1 MREVGL
7 DRFDQFA
14 DACKASIT
22 DAVHRQVAEEAL
34 DEIDP
39 RGRGG
44 GEMHDDALCP
54 VCLAVARVDP
64 FDPAL
69 HLRMLVGGVV
79 VDDEMQGEAR
89 GRLLFQM
96 FDELQPFLV
105 GVALGGLTENLA
117 VQITEGGEQGDGAVA
132 DVVVS
137 AGPHAVR
144 PERQRRLGPFQ
155 RLTLAFFVTA

>member
-1 MREVGL
+1 MLAKLPARMQSTVRSRKKHSTRLSHEDEVGVKCVTM
-7 DRFDQFA
+7 R
-14 DACKASIT
+14 ST
-22 DAVHRQVAEEAL
+22 
-34 DEIDP
+34 
-39 RGRGG
+39 
-44 GEMHDDALCP
+44 
-54 VCLAVARVDP
+54 
-64 FDPAL
+64 
-69 HLRMLVGGVV
+69 RMLVGGVV